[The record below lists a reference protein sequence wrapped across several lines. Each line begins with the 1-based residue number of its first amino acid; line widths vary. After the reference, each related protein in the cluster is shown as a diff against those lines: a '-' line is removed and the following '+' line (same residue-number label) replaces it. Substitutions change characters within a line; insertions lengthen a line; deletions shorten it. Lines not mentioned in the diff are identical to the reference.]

1 MSNTNN
7 SKPSV
12 RELTAQEKQNIQQG
26 LTQIMPEL
34 FPSYSTPL
42 YKMLC
47 SPLKNI
53 VLYLVIIVVF
63 FTVFVKVTKVNPR
76 KLLTTPMGLLY
87 SAGVVLFLFFRF
99 YGRNMKNQNIIESM
113 KRLPEGA
120 TYLDYVSQS
129 AVMSN
134 RLSRWHGGGLSGGIL
149 GGLIGSRMGRRR

>member
-26 LTQIMPEL
+26 LTQVMPEL
-34 FPSYSTPL
+34 FTSYSTPL

-47 SPLKNI
+47 SPLKNTL
-53 VLYLVIIVVF
+53 LYLVVVVVL
-63 FTVFVKVTKVNPR
+63 FTVFVKVTKGNPR
-76 KLLTTPMGLLY
+76 KILTTPMGLLY
-87 SAGVVLFLFFRF
+87 SAGVVLFLIFKF

-120 TYLDYVSQS
+120 TYMDYVSQS

-134 RLSRWHGGGLSGGIL
+134 RLRGGRGGSFSGGIL
-149 GGLIGSRMGRRR
+149 GGLIGSRMGRR